1 MTATTRFHLDPENQQ
16 FRRAAL
22 WAVGVELLFFLSLG
36 LGHLNY
42 FKNNFD
48 SADLIET
55 QILQMPANAHLTGA
69 QATTDEDEVIFNPK
83 HPRRKVTPKEPP
95 KKTEE
100 QNQVDQG
107 PDLGPTH
114 GPVALYAPAPVI
126 PQYLRDQNLK
136 TSVVIEFLISAQGL
150 VTTRLLDSS
159 GTEELDAIAL
169 NTVSKWKFKPAAQN
183 NAPIDSKTRLRILFE
198 VH

>member
-1 MTATTRFHLDPENQQ
+1 MTATTGFNLNQDDRR

-22 WAVGVELLFFLSLG
+22 WAFGVELLFFLSLG
-36 LGHLNY
+36 LGNIGY
-42 FKNNFD
+42 FKNRFGSTD
-48 SADLIET
+48 YIET
-55 QILQMPANAHLTGA
+55 QILQMPADAHLSGEKA
-69 QATTDEDEVIFNPK
+69 STDDEEIVFNPRHK
-83 HPRRKVTPKEPP
+83 TRKVFPKEPP

-100 QNQVDQG
+100 QNQVDAG

-136 TSVVIEFLISAQGL
+136 TSVVIEFLITAQGL

-183 NAPIDSKTRLRILFE
+183 NAPIDSRTRLRIVFE
-198 VH
+198 VQ

>member
-1 MTATTRFHLDPENQQ
+1 MTTTTGFNLNQDDQRFRQ
-16 FRRAAL
+16 AAL

-42 FKNNFD
+42 FRNKFD

-55 QILQMPANAHLTGA
+55 QILQLPANARLTGE
-69 QATTDEDEVIFNPK
+69 QAATDEDEVIFNPQ
-83 HPRRKVTPKEPP
+83 HPRRKVIPKEPP
-95 KKTEE
+95 KKVEE
-100 QNQVDQG
+100 QNQVEAG

-126 PQYLRDQNLK
+126 PKYLRDQNLK
-136 TSVVIEFLISAQGL
+136 TSVVIEFLITAQGWM
-150 VTTRLLDSS
+150 TTRLLDSS

-183 NAPIDSKTRLRILFE
+183 NTPIDSKTRLRIVFE
-198 VH
+198 VQ